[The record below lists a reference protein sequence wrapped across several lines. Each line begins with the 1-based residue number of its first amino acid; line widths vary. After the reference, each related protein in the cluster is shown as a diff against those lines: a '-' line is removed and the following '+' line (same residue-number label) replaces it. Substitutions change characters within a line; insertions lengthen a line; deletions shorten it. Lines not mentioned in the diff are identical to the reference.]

1 MNEVYFIIFPILS
14 CIPFALFYFYERII
28 ARNRVKNAAFLFMG
42 VILGGLTVFGLQL
55 PVLVNN
61 PTFNRFINQF
71 LEILGSDSGQQIS
84 SQNTTPTPS
93 VPQTNI
99 NTTSDD
105 EEEEDTDDDIDN
117 NNNTDNTN
125 NNNQASNRRVYETT
139 FTIPIDQNYL
149 FNDFFNNQF
158 SSMLNQV
165 RQRRAAAT
173 NTRRTR
179 FPTNPPNSVNNNN
192 TQTASSDNNDINNTD

>member
-105 EEEEDTDDDIDN
+105 EEEERKPTFRGGSSQKSSNDDSPDAISGKYKDL
-117 NNNTDNTN
+117 DD
-125 NNNQASNRRVYETT
+125 AFADLEA
-139 FTIPIDQNYL
+139 
-149 FNDFFNNQF
+149 
-158 SSMLNQV
+158 M
-165 RQRRAAAT
+165 
-173 NTRRTR
+173 
-179 FPTNPPNSVNNNN
+179 
-192 TQTASSDNNDINNTD
+192 